1 MVTLGVGTAF
11 MVSRPRSRDL
21 RGCAFGAVVSVHFG
35 VVSFTDA
42 TIARL
47 PSPIRPFAERHHE
60 FIKFAIVGATTFII
74 DSSVF
79 YTLKLTVLEPKP
91 VTAKIIA
98 GIVAVIAS
106 YILNREWSF
115 RDRGGR
121 ERHHEA
127 LMFFAFSGV
136 GVLLAMAPLW
146 VSSYVLHLRV
156 PDVSLTT
163 ENIADFLSAYIV
175 GNLLQ
180 MGFRFWAFRR
190 WVFPDEFGR
199 NPDKALEATLTGG
212 RHRRGDGGRARGS
225 RSVSGCRPWRLIGH
239 LQRHAAAAH
248 AQPSTPSWRPA
259 VGLLA
264 AEGVEDF
271 VIQQRVDPLHLR
283 NGVELQRVL

>member
-1 MVTLGVGTAF
+1 
-11 MVSRPRSRDL
+11 
-21 RGCAFGAVVSVHFG
+21 
-35 VVSFTDA
+35 VSFTDA

-47 PSPIRPFAERHHE
+47 PRPIRPYFERHHE
-60 FIKFAIVGATTFII
+60 LIKFAIVGATTFVI
-74 DSSVF
+74 DTAVF

-136 GVLLAMAPLW
+136 GVLLSMAPLW
-146 VSSYVLHLRV
+146 ISSYVLMLRV
-156 PDVSLTT
+156 PEVTLTQ
-163 ENIADFLSAYIV
+163 ENIADFISAYII

-180 MGFRFWAFRR
+180 MAFRFWAFRR

-199 NPDKALEATLTGG
+199 NPDKAIESTFTAGGFAEVLEDEYERGKVTPL
-212 RHRRGDGGRARGS
+212 RRPTRRTRRMAQLGDSSEPR
-225 RSVSGCRPWRLIGH
+225 VSKT
-239 LQRHAAAAH
+239 
-248 AQPSTPSWRPA
+248 S
-259 VGLLA
+259 
-264 AEGVEDF
+264 
-271 VIQQRVDPLHLR
+271 
-283 NGVELQRVL
+283 

>member
-1 MVTLGVGTAF
+1 M
-11 MVSRPRSRDL
+11 
-21 RGCAFGAVVSVHFG
+21 
-35 VVSFTDA
+35 SFTEA

-47 PSPIRPFAERHHE
+47 PRPIRPYFEQHHE
-60 FIKFAIVGATTFII
+60 LIKFAIVGATTFVI
-74 DSSVF
+74 DSAVF

-136 GVLLAMAPLW
+136 GVGLSMAPLW
-146 VSSYVLHLRV
+146 VSSYVLQLRV
-156 PDVSLTT
+156 PDVSLTV
-163 ENIADFLSAYIV
+163 ENIADFISAYII

-180 MGFRFWAFRR
+180 MAFRFWAFRR

-199 NPDKALEATLTGG
+199 APDKAIESLTAGGLAEVLEDEYERGKVTPL
-212 RHRRGDGGRARGS
+212 RRPTRRARRLAQLGDS
-225 RSVSGCRPWRLIGH
+225 SEPRVSKT
-239 LQRHAAAAH
+239 
-248 AQPSTPSWRPA
+248 S
-259 VGLLA
+259 
-264 AEGVEDF
+264 
-271 VIQQRVDPLHLR
+271 
-283 NGVELQRVL
+283 

>member
-1 MVTLGVGTAF
+1 M
-11 MVSRPRSRDL
+11 PRSR
-21 RGCAFGAVVSVHFG
+21 GCHA
-35 VVSFTDA
+35 
-42 TIARL
+42 
-47 PSPIRPFAERHHE
+47 PIRPYAERHHE
-60 FIKFAIVGATTFII
+60 LIKFAIVGATT
-74 DSSVF
+74 SSSTRRSS

-127 LMFFAFSGV
+127 LLFFGFSGV
-136 GVLLAMAPLW
+136 GVLLSMAPLW
-146 VSSYVLHLRV
+146 FSSYVLQLRV

-163 ENIADFLSAYIV
+163 ENIADFISAYII

-199 NPDKALEATLTGG
+199 NPDKAVESTLTAGGIAEAIEDEHEHGDAVATSPRCERARRRRRRRTGSARRLLASPGCRRLRDTAVSAPAPRAECRGTRGDPATLT
-212 RHRRGDGGRARGS
+212 R
-225 RSVSGCRPWRLIGH
+225 
-239 LQRHAAAAH
+239 
-248 AQPSTPSWRPA
+248 
-259 VGLLA
+259 
-264 AEGVEDF
+264 
-271 VIQQRVDPLHLR
+271 
-283 NGVELQRVL
+283 